1 MLCIRLESMLE
12 ILMDKEDL
20 LIANPLITKKRKKS
34 ILYTNMTIITLKEW
48 KSARRSMYDNTD
60 YL

>member
-1 MLCIRLESMLE
+1 
-12 ILMDKEDL
+12 MDKEDL